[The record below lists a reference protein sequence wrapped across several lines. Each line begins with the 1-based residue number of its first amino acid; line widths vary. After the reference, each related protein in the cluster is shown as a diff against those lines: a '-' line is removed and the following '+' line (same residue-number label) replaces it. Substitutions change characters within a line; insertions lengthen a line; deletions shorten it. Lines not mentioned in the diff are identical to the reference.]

1 MTRSARSV
9 LLAAVI
15 LAGVGAAAAQPYPP
29 AGADWPTYAG
39 TIDGRRY
46 SALDQ
51 VNTTNVSKL
60 RPVWMF
66 QTGTANNSSSFECTP
81 LVVDGTMYVTSPD
94 DVVTALDAAT
104 GELKWEYKPTL
115 LISPDAL
122 KQKLCCGHVNRG
134 VAFHHGKNG
143 DRIYIGMLDARLAAL
158 DAATGKL
165 VPTFGDKGIVTII
178 DFKDGY
184 SETAAPVVWNDRIYI
199 GVAGS
204 EFKTRGFISAYDAET
219 GNMIWRWHTIPKP
232 GEAGGDSW
240 PLGYYKKGG
249 VGVWMNSTIDEKN
262 RQVIFAT
269 GNPNPDFD
277 GSKRPGDNLF
287 SCSVVALDADTG
299 TYRWHFQEVRHDLW
313 DYDQS
318 AAPILFTTNITGKP
332 VDAVGAAGKT
342 GWFYML
348 DRLTG
353 KSIVPLKEVKVANDA
368 SPNGLAASKV
378 QFVPD
383 DGPPYHIQ
391 PFVVQKNM
399 WVAPHVIG
407 EGNAAPGLSGGSEW
421 SPLSTSPRTNY
432 IYIASIE
439 KEMFFC
445 KDILTGAAKKKSSIS
460 DDQGKFT
467 TQMTC
472 AALAILVD
480 LLGMSLG
487 GVAIVPSDSNPHG
500 AFIAID
506 ANTGNVVP
514 GWRYETVPHPIGGTI
529 ATAGD
534 VVFAGE
540 SNGWFNA
547 LDARS
552 GKRLWRF
559 NCGAGV
565 NAAPMTYAL
574 KDAAG
579 KWRQYVAVAAGGIA
593 GASLPNARPD
603 DPNGFKNFRNGDTV
617 VVFALPED

>member
-1 MTRSARSV
+1 MSGSV
-9 LLAAVI
+9 RGLLLLVAI
-15 LAGVGAAAAQPYPP
+15 LVSIGGAAAQPYPP
-29 AGADWPTYAG
+29 AGADWPTYNG
-39 TIDGRRY
+39 TVDGRRY

-104 GELKWEYKPTL
+104 GELKWEYKPTKFL
-115 LISPDAL
+115 FEGLQ
-122 KQKLCCGHVNRG
+122 QKLCCGHVNRG
-134 VAFHHGKNG
+134 VAFHHGASG
-143 DRIYIGMLDARLAAL
+143 DKVYVALLDARLVAL
-158 DAATGKL
+158 DAATGKQ
-165 VPTFGDKGIVTII
+165 VPSFGDNGIVTIA
-178 DFKDGY
+178 DYRAGY
-184 SETAAPVVWNDRIYI
+184 SETAAPVVWNGKIFI

-204 EFKTRGFISAYDAET
+204 EFKTRGFFSAYDAET
-219 GNMIWRWHTIPKP
+219 GKLLWRWYTIPKP
-232 GEAGGDSW
+232 GEPGGDSW
-240 PLGYYKKGG
+240 PAGYYTKGG

-262 RQVIFAT
+262 GQVIFAT

-287 SCSVVALDADTG
+287 SCSIVALDADTG

-318 AAPILFTTNITGKP
+318 AVPILFTTNITGKP

-348 DRLTG
+348 DRRTG
-353 KSIVPLKEVKVANDA
+353 KSIVPLKEVKVVNDA
-368 SPNGLAASKV
+368 SPNGRAASNV
-378 QFVPD
+378 QMVPD

-391 PFVVQKNM
+391 PFVLQKNM
-399 WVAPHVIG
+399 WVAPHAIAS
-407 EGNAAPGLSGGSEW
+407 ENAAPGLSGGSEW

-432 IYIASIE
+432 VYIAAIE
-439 KEMFFC
+439 KEMVFC
-445 KDILTGAAKKKSSIS
+445 READPKLPPVGP
-460 DDQGKFT
+460 QW
-467 TQMTC
+467 TC
-472 AALAILVD
+472 AWMAAFANLFGL
-480 LLGMSLG
+480 SLG
-487 GVAIVPSDSNPHG
+487 GLAIVPSDSNPHG

-506 ANTGNVVP
+506 ADTGNVVP
-514 GWRYETVPHPIGGTI
+514 GWRYETTPHPIGGTM

-534 VVFAGE
+534 LVFAGE

-547 LDARS
+547 LDART

-574 KDAAG
+574 RDASG
-579 KWRQYVAVAAGGIA
+579 KMRQYVAVAAGGIA